1 MIASLRGRGWGVF
14 PSIPYGVGRDVP
26 WLVRYCAS
34 SAAAAGSSPWVSP
47 RAMPMGDALLKYG
60 NNLTERAEKGQ
71 LDPVIG
77 RDEEIRRTI
86 QILSRRTKN
95 NPVLLGE
102 PGVGKTAIA
111 EGLAQRISVGDV
123 PDSVKSKRVVALDM
137 GALVAGAK
145 YRGEFEE
152 RLKAVLRDVHDAQGA
167 VILFIDELHTLVGTG
182 ATGESGVDASNL
194 LKPALARGELRCLGA
209 TTFMEYR
216 KYIEKDPALARR
228 FQPVII
234 PEPSVPDTISILR
247 GLSPKYELHHGGVR
261 IADRALVAAAT
272 LAKRYIT
279 ERKLPDSAIDLVD
292 EAAARLKM
300 QQESKPEEIDDL
312 DRKIMSLRIEA
323 EALRKETDVGS
334 KERLASAE
342 REIHELEE
350 SRNLLQ
356 KQWESEREEL
366 RQVKSDTESLEAARR
381 ELDTSQ
387 RQGNWERSS
396 ELKYSII
403 PSLEEKT
410 KARDDRKLSSLLG
423 DTVTE
428 DDIARVVSKATG
440 VPVQRLL
447 TGEKH
452 RLLDMEATLRRRVA
466 GQDEALAAVSRIV
479 RLSRAGLQSEDRP
492 IGSFLFLGPTGVG
505 KTELAK
511 TLAEFLF
518 DDEKAMVRLDMSEYS
533 EKHSVSRL
541 VGAPPGYVGYE
552 EGGQLT
558 EAVRRRNYALILLDE
573 FEKAH
578 PAISTVL
585 LQLLDDGR
593 LTDGQGRL
601 VDFRNT
607 IVIMTSN
614 LGAFTLVENSHL
626 RPEEQKEMVMN
637 EVRAHFAPEFLNRL
651 DEIVHFNRLSREA
664 MKGVVHVALE
674 KTRKSLEKRNLTL
687 QVTDEAVDLLCEM
700 GYDPAYG
707 ARPLR
712 RVIQHH
718 IFEPLSRKV
727 LEGTVREGQ
736 VIVLGKESPEA
747 FSMEVI
753 DHH

>member
-1 MIASLRGRGWGVF
+1 
-14 PSIPYGVGRDVP
+14 
-26 WLVRYCAS
+26 
-34 SAAAAGSSPWVSP
+34 
-47 RAMPMGDALLKYG
+47 MGDALLKYG

-601 VDFRNT
+601 V
-607 IVIMTSN
+607 S
-614 LGAFTLVENSHL
+614 
-626 RPEEQKEMVMN
+626 
-637 EVRAHFAPEFLNRL
+637 
-651 DEIVHFNRLSREA
+651 
-664 MKGVVHVALE
+664 
-674 KTRKSLEKRNLTL
+674 
-687 QVTDEAVDLLCEM
+687 
-700 GYDPAYG
+700 
-707 ARPLR
+707 PL
-712 RVIQHH
+712 I
-718 IFEPLSRKV
+718 PLS
-727 LEGTVREGQ
+727 LTY
-736 VIVLGKESPEA
+736 
-747 FSMEVI
+747 FSKFWS
-753 DHH
+753 